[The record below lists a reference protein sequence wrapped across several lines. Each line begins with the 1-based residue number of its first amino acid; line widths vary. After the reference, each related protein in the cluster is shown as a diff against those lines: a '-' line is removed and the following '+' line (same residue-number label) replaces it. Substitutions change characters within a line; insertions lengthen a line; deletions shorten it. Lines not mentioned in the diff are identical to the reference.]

1 MILLK
6 DFNRYDRYIE
16 LGSKEEYIDSSLSS
30 SMVGW
35 FYESYNSFSALY
47 IEDSILY
54 FLFDEYKTPIHLNQ
68 KIKLSK
74 HLLIDATSTSLKL
87 YQREFKLYEIRN
99 LVRETLILSFNY
111 NIEEFYK
118 ITMEEEEDF
127 DWGLFIANIFNNKKR
142 QKFIID
148 LFNKK
153 KTKSSMI

>member
-6 DFNRYDRYIE
+6 DFNRYNRYVE

-35 FYESYNSFSALY
+35 FYESDCIFSALY

-54 FLFDEYKTPIHLNQ
+54 FLFDKYKTPIHSNQ

-74 HLLIDATSTSLKL
+74 HQLINDAPLKL

-99 LVRETLILSFNY
+99 LVRETLVLSFNY
-111 NIEEFYK
+111 NVEEFHQ

-127 DWGLFIANIFNNKKR
+127 DWGLFIANIFNSKNR
-142 QKFIID
+142 QKSIID
-148 LFNKK
+148 FFSKGRSNPP
-153 KTKSSMI
+153 TN